1 MLETAWESRWLPG
14 SLKKSLRLLWEPA
27 GVAIRK
33 WKMYLENCTQI
44 VFLKRK
50 ATSDFYDKKR
60 IETKSILPIA
70 SRKTKHEFLT
80 HTPNVLYA
88 RRYRRQPF
96 LLNRDG
102 HTKVKRRRAQG
113 GCLGT
118 ESR

>member
-1 MLETAWESRWLPG
+1 M
-14 SLKKSLRLLWEPA
+14 
-27 GVAIRK
+27 AIRK

-80 HTPNVLYA
+80 QTPNVLYA
-88 RRYRRQPF
+88 RKNRRQPF
-96 LLNRDG
+96 LRKWTYKG
-102 HTKVKRRRAQG
+102 QAKKGAGRMPWH
-113 GCLGT
+113 
-118 ESR
+118 

>member
-1 MLETAWESRWLPG
+1 M
-14 SLKKSLRLLWEPA
+14 
-27 GVAIRK
+27 AIRK

-50 ATSDFYDKKR
+50 ATSDFYDKKELR
-60 IETKSILPIA
+60 LNISILPIA

-88 RRYRRQPF
+88 RMNRRQPF
-96 LLNRDG
+96 LLDRDG